1 MRLTLAKH
9 PITDIRFGDATRL
22 DGATLIVDQEEMRQH
37 LLDDRRIQSVDIEI
51 AKPGE
56 PCRIGVVFDILEPR
70 AKEPGT
76 GSDFPGLLGPFAI
89 AGQGTTHVLTGSAVT
104 LVDPTQAPGI
114 ASKMLEMSGEAA
126 DATPYGSLYHI
137 VVVPHIIPDSPRRV
151 VLSALRLA
159 LTKAA
164 VYLAKAGLD
173 QPPAETEVFDLEG
186 PNVAGRE
193 GLPRVA
199 YIAQIHGHQNI
210 VEEDEHI
217 LYGINTQGMVPVAL
231 HPNEF
236 LDGAIVCSYWV
247 MRVESYFYQNH
258 PIILELYRRHQAD
271 ELTFVGTVVTVAA
284 SLEEDR
290 NRNCML
296 AAHLAK
302 WNLGA
307 EGVILTK
314 YGGGAPHVDM
324 GETARICEAMG
335 MRTVVQVSDS
345 SGDRRAESAM
355 LFNYPE
361 VDAIIY
367 GGGGDTGW
375 DVKPVEQVIGGSP
388 QVAQSLASMTYI
400 QAQALCGV
408 TNQQGASHIR
418 ATVY

>member
-1 MRLTLAKH
+1 
-9 PITDIRFGDATRL
+9 
-22 DGATLIVDQEEMRQH
+22 
-37 LLDDRRIQSVDIEI
+37 
-51 AKPGE
+51 
-56 PCRIGVVFDILEPR
+56 
-70 AKEPGT
+70 
-76 GSDFPGLLGPFAI
+76 
-89 AGQGTTHVLTGSAVT
+89 
-104 LVDPTQAPGI
+104 
-114 ASKMLEMSGEAA
+114 MLEMSGEAG
-126 DATPYGSLYHI
+126 DATPYGSLYHV
-137 VVVPHIIPDSPRRV
+137 VVVPHIIPDSPRHV

-199 YIAQIHGHQNI
+199 YIAQIHGHQMT
-210 VEEDEHI
+210 VEVDEHI
-217 LYGINTQGMVPVAL
+217 LYGSNTQGMAPMAL

-258 PIILELYRRHQAD
+258 PIILELYRRHQAG

-302 WNLGA
+302 WSLGA
-307 EGVILTK
+307 EGVVLTK

-361 VDAIIY
+361 VDAIIN

-375 DVKPVEQVIGGSP
+375 DVQPVEQVIGGSP
-388 QVAQSLASMTYI
+388 EVAQSLASMTYI